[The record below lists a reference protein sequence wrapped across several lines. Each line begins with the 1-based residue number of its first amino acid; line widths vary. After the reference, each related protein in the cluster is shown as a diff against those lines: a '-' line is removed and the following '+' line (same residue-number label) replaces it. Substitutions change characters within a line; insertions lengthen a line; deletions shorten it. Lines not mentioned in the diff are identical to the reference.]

1 MEQLKE
7 LKEKAYSY
15 ATQHRADDSNYLSAE
30 DQIEAMKAYAL
41 LVMAE
46 KLTVQN

>member
-15 ATQHRADDSNYLSAE
+15 ATQHRADNDNYLSAE
-30 DQIEAMKAYAL
+30 DQIEAIKAYAL